1 MNLKNENIN
10 KNNELENL
18 KQLINNTKNIKNQKS
33 INKIIENYIK
43 ENEELK
49 K

>member
-33 INKIIENYIK
+33 I
-43 ENEELK
+43 
-49 K
+49 